1 MTKAPALKLVIANKN
16 YSSWSMRPWVLARQ
30 ADIAFEEVLLKFDE
44 ASDGVRVAGIEPYS
58 PTRKVP
64 VLLVDGEP
72 VWDSL
77 AICETLTELHPQKQL
92 WPAAADARRVARSIC
107 AEMHSGFQGLRGS
120 MPMNLRAS
128 LPGKG
133 RNPKS
138 EKDIERIIE
147 IWTSCRSRFGRG
159 GEFLF
164 GRFSVADAFYAPV
177 ATRFRTYAVSLPP
190 TVQAY
195 ADALLG
201 AAAVREWIDAGR
213 RETEF
218 VPADEP
224 YAASVKFR

>member
-1 MTKAPALKLVIANKN
+1 MAKTPALKLVVGNKN

-30 ADIAFEEVLLKFDE
+30 AGIAFEQVLLKFDE

-77 AICETLTELHPQKQL
+77 AICETLAELHPEKQL

-107 AEMHSGFQGLRGS
+107 AEMHSGFQGLRAA
-120 MPMNLRAS
+120 MPMNIRAS

-138 EKDIERIIE
+138 EKDIERIVE

-190 TVQAY
+190 AAQAY
-195 ADALLG
+195 ADALLA
-201 AAAVREWIDAGR
+201 AAAVREWMDAGR

-218 VPADEP
+218 VAADEP
-224 YAASVKFR
+224 YASR